1 MCDACVYACAQ
12 LGRALRLCLFALACF
27 IIQAMRCAL
36 LEAEL
41 RGTAAA
47 KADAQATPHDTWHT
61 SQRDAC
67 DLYFIP
73 FFTLWIQA
81 RLLDSEAAAADALAR
96 AQTLLQQLDEVRPAP
111 RRCTRDWA
119 IAIRSADFA

>member
-1 MCDACVYACAQ
+1 
-12 LGRALRLCLFALACF
+12 
-27 IIQAMRCAL
+27 MRCAL

-111 RRCTRDWA
+111 APVHPRRSGCHRPSRGPA
-119 IAIRSADFA
+119 LPQCGGRIA